1 MNIDELRQEI
11 QNDEGRVNSV
21 YLDHLSLP
29 TIGIG
34 HLIKESD
41 PEYGL
46 PVGTVIDDER
56 INELF
61 DQDIKVTLSEC
72 EQLYGNFNDLPE
84 EVQKIL
90 ANMMFNLGR
99 PRLSKFKKLCKAVA
113 DRDWQECAVQ
123 MEDSRWHK
131 QVTNRAN
138 RLISRMK
145 SVDST

>member
-21 YLDHLSLP
+21 YLAHLNLP
-29 TIGIG
+29 TVGIG

-41 PEYGL
+41 PEHGL
-46 PVGTVIDDER
+46 PVGTMVDDER

-99 PRLSKFKKLCKAVA
+99 PRLSKFRKLCKAVA

>member
-56 INELF
+56 IIELF

-99 PRLSKFKKLCKAVA
+99 PRLSKFRKLCKAVA

>member
-21 YLDHLSLP
+21 YLDHLNLA
-29 TIGIG
+29 TVGIG

-46 PVGTVIDDER
+46 PVGTVVDDER
-56 INELF
+56 VNELF

-99 PRLSKFKKLCKAVA
+99 PRLSKFRKLCKAVA
-113 DRDWQECAVQ
+113 DKDWQECAVQ

-145 SVDST
+145 AVDST

>member
-21 YLDHLSLP
+21 YLDHLNLP
-29 TIGIG
+29 TVGIG

-46 PVGTVIDDER
+46 PVGTVVDDER
-56 INELF
+56 VNELF

-99 PRLSKFKKLCKAVA
+99 PRLSKFRKLCKAVA

-145 SVDST
+145 AVNST

>member
-21 YLDHLSLP
+21 YLDHLNLP
-29 TIGIG
+29 TVGIG

-41 PEYGL
+41 PEHGL

-56 INELF
+56 VNELF

-99 PRLSKFKKLCKAVA
+99 PRLSKFRKLCKAVA

>member
-1 MNIDELRQEI
+1 MDLEKLREQLIIDEGVKYET
-11 QNDEGRVNSV
+11 
-21 YLDHLSLP
+21 YLDHLSLK
-29 TIGIG
+29 TCGIG
-34 HLIKESD
+34 HLCRED
-41 PEYGL
+41 EPEYDLELGAKVSEERVTEL
-46 PVGTVIDDER
+46 FEQDIHTVIQDCKKIYDDW
-56 INELF
+56 
-61 DQDIKVTLSEC
+61 DK
-72 EQLYGNFNDLPE
+72 LPE
-84 EVQKIL
+84 EVKQIV

-99 PRLSKFKKLCKAVA
+99 PRLSKFRKLCKAVA

>member
-21 YLDHLSLP
+21 YLDHLSQP

-99 PRLSKFKKLCKAVA
+99 PRLSKFRKLCKAVA

>member
-21 YLDHLSLP
+21 YLDHLNLP
-29 TIGIG
+29 TVGIG

-46 PVGTVIDDER
+46 PVGTVVDDER
-56 INELF
+56 VNELF

-90 ANMMFNLGR
+90 ANMMFNLG
-99 PRLSKFKKLCKAVA
+99 LS
-113 DRDWQECAVQ
+113 
-123 MEDSRWHK
+123 
-131 QVTNRAN
+131 
-138 RLISRMK
+138 LIHI
-145 SVDST
+145 

>member
-1 MNIDELRQEI
+1 MNIDERRQEI

-46 PVGTVIDDER
+46 PVGTIVDDER

-99 PRLSKFKKLCKAVA
+99 PRLSKFRKLCKAVA

>member
-21 YLDHLSLP
+21 YLDHLNLP
-29 TIGIG
+29 TVGI
-34 HLIKESD
+34 
-41 PEYGL
+41 
-46 PVGTVIDDER
+46 
-56 INELF
+56 
-61 DQDIKVTLSEC
+61 
-72 EQLYGNFNDLPE
+72 GNFNDLPE

-99 PRLSKFKKLCKAVA
+99 PRLSKFRKLCKAVA

>member
-46 PVGTVIDDER
+46 PVGTMVDDER

>member
-46 PVGTVIDDER
+46 PVGTVVDDER
-56 INELF
+56 VNELF

-99 PRLSKFKKLCKAVA
+99 PRLSKFRKLCKAVA

-145 SVDST
+145 AVNST

>member
-99 PRLSKFKKLCKAVA
+99 PRLSKFRKLCKAVA
-113 DRDWQECAVQ
+113 DRDWQECAIQ

-145 SVDST
+145 AVDST

>member
-1 MNIDELRQEI
+1 MNIDELREEI

-21 YLDHLSLP
+21 YLDHLNLP
-29 TIGIG
+29 TVGIG

-41 PEYGL
+41 PEHGL
-46 PVGTVIDDER
+46 PVGTVVDDER
-56 INELF
+56 VNELF

-72 EQLYGNFNDLPE
+72 EQLYGNFNNLPE

-99 PRLSKFKKLCKAVA
+99 PRLSKFRKLCKAVA

>member
-46 PVGTVIDDER
+46 PVGTMVDDER

-113 DRDWQECAVQ
+113 DRDWQECAIQ
-123 MEDSRWHK
+123 MENSRWHK